1 MKERANSQLT
11 SLRATAAVAL
21 TTLLL
26 ATAVTRSA
34 SIQAAAQGSAT
45 LAAGAYSPAQQ
56 KRGAVIYN
64 RECSTCHGETLEGG
78 EGSPPLAGATFRA
91 SYGGR
96 TVADLF
102 DKIRTTMPAPPEQ
115 PGKLTAQENA
125 DVVAHILSVNG
136 FRAGDR
142 ELTTDLEELKRLVI
156 PPK

>member
-1 MKERANSQLT
+1 MNQRAKTRAS
-11 SLRATAAVAL
+11 SRATATVAL
-21 TTLLL
+21 TTVLL
-26 ATAVTRSA
+26 A
-34 SIQAAAQGSAT
+34 AAAT
-45 LAAGAYSPAQQ
+45 LAAGIQSPASRSSTLATGAYTAAQQ
-56 KRGAVIYN
+56 KRGAAIYN

-96 TVADLF
+96 TVAVLF

-115 PGKLTAQENA
+115 PGKLTPQENA

-136 FRAGDR
+136 FPTGDR
-142 ELTTDLEELKRLVI
+142 ELTTDVDELERLAI

>member
-1 MKERANSQLT
+1 MVLFA
-11 SLRATAAVAL
+11 AAVGHL
-21 TTLLL
+21 G
-26 ATAVTRSA
+26 
-34 SIQAAAQGSAT
+34 SIQTPAARSSAW
-45 LAAGAYSPAQQ
+45 AGGAYTAAQQ
-56 KRGAVIYN
+56 KRGAAIYN

-78 EGSPPLAGATFRA
+78 EGSPPLAGSAFRA

-115 PGKLTAQENA
+115 PGKLTPQENA

-136 FRAGDR
+136 FGAGDR
-142 ELTTDLEELKRLVI
+142 ELSTAIEELKPLVI

>member
-1 MKERANSQLT
+1 MANSFDLQVVVVTGLLVT
-11 SLRATAAVAL
+11 ACSLAPAAAVAPFGQAKPSARAL
-21 TTLLL
+21 TLE
-26 ATAVTRSA
+26 S
-34 SIQAAAQGSAT
+34 
-45 LAAGAYSPAQQ
+45 GAYSSAQQ
-56 KRGAVIYN
+56 KRGAAIYN

-115 PGKLTAQENA
+115 PGKLTATENA
-125 DVVAHILSVNG
+125 DVVAHILSVNK
-136 FRAGDR
+136 FPAGER
-142 ELTTDLEELKRLVI
+142 ELSTDVEELRRLVI